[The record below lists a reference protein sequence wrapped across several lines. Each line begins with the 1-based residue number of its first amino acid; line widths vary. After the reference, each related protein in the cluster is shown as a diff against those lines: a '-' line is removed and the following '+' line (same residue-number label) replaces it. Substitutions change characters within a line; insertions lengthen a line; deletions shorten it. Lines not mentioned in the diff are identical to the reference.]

1 MMSVIPLEQWA
12 ERIEKVVASDG
23 DLLRRVIVIRETEST
38 QDAARRPGATLGD
51 VVVAWRQTAGRG
63 RLGRK
68 WVDTQEDGV
77 AMSLVIPAG
86 PPERL
91 ALALAVGVADAAQ
104 RLLDRPIGIKWPND
118 IVVDGRK
125 LAGILVEQSGT
136 IAVAGIGMNV
146 AQTTWP
152 EELADR
158 AVSLAQLGVAVD
170 RLDVIVA
177 LLESLPTAL
186 RQSNDVLA
194 ADFSERDVLRGTE
207 ATLRNGRETIHGTVL
222 RIDPF
227 EGLLVKT
234 SSGEVRLPAAT
245 TTILAHTLR

>member
-1 MMSVIPLEQWA
+1 MSVIPLEQWS

-23 DLLRRVIVIRETEST
+23 DLLRRVVVLRETEST
-38 QDAARRPGATLGD
+38 QDAARRPGAKLGD

-136 IAVAGIGMNV
+136 LAVAGIGMNV
-146 AQTTWP
+146 AQTAWP
-152 EELADR
+152 EELAAR

-186 RQSNDVLA
+186 RQPNDVLA
-194 ADFSERDVLRGTE
+194 AAFTDRDVLRGAE

-227 EGLLVKT
+227 EGLLVNT
-234 SSGEVRLPAAT
+234 SSGDVRLPAAT
-245 TTILAHTLR
+245 TTIHAYTLR